1 MFTQCPGC
9 HTLFRVSRREL
20 AQADGRVR
28 CGLCQ
33 EAFDASALLRDRL
46 PPELDQI
53 LGLEMGERVRRTVIS
68 QATEG
73 APEPPPPPR
82 LPRGE
87 GPEPPPVE
95 PPAAGNPPPPAAQ
108 PEPPAAALPEVLPR
122 EQPPSPAGQTPAG
135 HGGADFRE
143 QAVLDVEG
151 RLAAHQAQRFAWR
164 RLAAALLLVLLLG
177 GQWLYFQRET
187 LAREP
192 GWRPLVASLCGLAGC
207 RLPLVR
213 RPEELALLS
222 RTLRTHPQRPGA
234 MLLTATVVNRGPPQ
248 PWPQLGV
255 TLRRMNGEVA
265 ARRWFAAEEYLDV
278 GAPAG
283 TAGQPMPAGEPYP
296 VRLVFLD
303 PGQGADNFELDF
315 R

>member
-73 APEPPPPPR
+73 TPEPPPPPR
-82 LPRGE
+82 LPHGE
-87 GPEPPPVE
+87 APRPSRAE
-95 PPAAGNPPPPAAQ
+95 PPAAGIPPAIE
-108 PEPPAAALPEVLPR
+108 PEPPAAALPEVLPL
-122 EQPPSPAGQTPAG
+122 EKSPPPASGTPADDSAAG
-135 HGGADFRE
+135 FRE

-151 RLAAHQAQRFAWR
+151 RLAGHHAQYFPWWG
-164 RLAAALLLVLLLG
+164 LAVALMLVALLG

-192 GWRPLVASLCGLAGC
+192 GWRPVVATLCGLAGC
-207 RLPLVR
+207 RLPPVR
-213 RPEELALLS
+213 RPQQLALLT
-222 RTLRTHPQRPGA
+222 RTLQTHPGRPGA
-234 MLLTATVVNRGPPQ
+234 MLLTASVVNRGPPQ

-265 ARRWFAAEEYLDV
+265 ARRWFAAAQYLDV
-278 GAPAG
+278 RAPAH
-283 TAGQPMPAGEPYP
+283 TAAQAMPAGKPYP
-296 VRLVFLD
+296 VRLAFLD

>member
-73 APEPPPPPR
+73 SPQPPPPPR
-82 LPRGE
+82 LPPGE
-87 GPEPPPVE
+87 APQA
-95 PPAAGNPPPPAAQ
+95 PPA
-108 PEPPAAALPEVLPR
+108 EPPAAALPEVLPL
-122 EQPPSPAGQTPAG
+122 EKSPPPASGTPADDS
-135 HGGADFRE
+135 ATDFRE

-151 RLAAHQAQRFAWR
+151 RLAAHHARRFPWWR
-164 RLAAALLLVLLLG
+164 PAVALMLVALLG

-192 GWRPLVASLCGLAGC
+192 GWRPVVATLCGLAGC

-213 RPEELALLS
+213 RPQQLALLS
-222 RTLRTHPQRPGA
+222 RTLQTHPERPGA

-265 ARRWFAAEEYLDV
+265 ARRWFAAAQYLDV
-278 GAPAG
+278 SAPAR
-283 TAGQPMPAGEPYP
+283 TAAQPMPAGEPYP
-296 VRLVFLD
+296 VRLAFLD
-303 PGQGADNFELDF
+303 PGQGANNFELDF

>member
-9 HTLFRVSRREL
+9 HTLFRISRREL
-20 AQADGRVR
+20 AEADGRVR

-82 LPRGE
+82 LPHG
-87 GPEPPPVE
+87 GGLQPSTVQ
-95 PPAAGNPPPPAAQ
+95 PPAAVHPRPPAVE

-122 EQPPSPAGQTPAG
+122 ELAPAAVSRTTAEDR
-135 HGGADFRE
+135 ATDFRE
-143 QAVLDVEG
+143 QAVLDAEG
-151 RLAAHQAQRFAWR
+151 RLTAHHAPRFAWR

-187 LAREP
+187 LARDP
-192 GWRPLVASLCGLAGC
+192 AWRPLVATLCGLAGC

-213 RPEELALLS
+213 RPEQLALLS
-222 RTLRTHPQRPGA
+222 RTLRTHPQQPGA
-234 MLLTATVVNRGPPQ
+234 MLLTATVVNRGRPQ

-265 ARRWFAAEEYLDV
+265 ARRWFAAEQYLDV
-278 GAPAG
+278 SAPAR
-283 TAGQPMPAGEPYP
+283 TAGQPMPVGEPYP
-296 VRLVFLD
+296 VRLAFLD
-303 PGQGADNFELDF
+303 PGQGANNFELDF

>member
-9 HTLFRVSRREL
+9 HTLFRISRREL

-33 EAFDASALLRDRL
+33 EAFDASVLLRDRL

-73 APEPPPPPR
+73 SPEPPLPPPR
-82 LPRGE
+82 LARGDP
-87 GPEPPPVE
+87 PESSPGE
-95 PPAAGNPPPPAAQ
+95 APAAGTSPAIE

-122 EQPPSPAGQTPAG
+122 EQAPPPAPQDR
-135 HGGADFRE
+135 GADFRE
-143 QAVLDVEG
+143 QAVLDAEG
-151 RLAAHQAQRFAWR
+151 RLSAHQAQGLPWR

-177 GQWLYFQRET
+177 GQWLYFQREI

-192 GWRPLVASLCGLAGC
+192 GWRPLVTGFCALADC

-213 RPEELALLS
+213 RPEQVALLS
-222 RTLRTHPQRPGA
+222 RTLQTHPERPGA

-265 ARRWFAAEEYLDV
+265 ARRWFAAEDYLDLS
-278 GAPAG
+278 AA
-283 TAGQPMPAGEPYP
+283 ARAAAQPMPAGEPYP
-296 VRLVFLD
+296 VRLAFLD
-303 PGQGADNFELDF
+303 PGQGANNFELDF